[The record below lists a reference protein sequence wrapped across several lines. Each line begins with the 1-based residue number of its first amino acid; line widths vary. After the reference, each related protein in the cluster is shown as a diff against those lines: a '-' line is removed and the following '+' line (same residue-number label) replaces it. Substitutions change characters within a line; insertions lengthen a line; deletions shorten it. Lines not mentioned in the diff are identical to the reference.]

1 MVKATLSRLLS
12 SEFHIAFKQ
21 MSGIENLLRPTDYT
35 ARNIY
40 SRVRVENSAENS
52 PCKVNVFRKG
62 YTVLLN
68 NEITFTID
76 QQGFA
81 KAKA

>member
-1 MVKATLSRLLS
+1 MFTKKMVKATLSQLLS

-40 SRVRVENSAENS
+40 SRVRV
-52 PCKVNVFRKG
+52 
-62 YTVLLN
+62 LN
-68 NEITFTID
+68 LSW
-76 QQGFA
+76 
-81 KAKA
+81 K